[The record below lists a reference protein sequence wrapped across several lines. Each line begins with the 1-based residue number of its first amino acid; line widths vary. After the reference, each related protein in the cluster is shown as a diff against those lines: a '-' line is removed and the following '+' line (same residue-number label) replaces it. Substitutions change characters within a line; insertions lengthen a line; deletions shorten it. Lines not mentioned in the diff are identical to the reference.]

1 MSNYQSVIYNYISE
15 ANNAKIIYV
24 TNQSNHCDASNILNS
39 KNKVINIHIYI
50 IYFIYLEYLAFLF
63 RSSSRNYNR
72 HNKIIKISKKRF
84 KYIWNILLACIY
96 YKSEIDRNLYY

>member
-50 IYFIYLEYLAFLF
+50 IYFNYLEYLAFLF
-63 RSSSRNYNR
+63 WSSSRNHNR
-72 HNKIIKISKKRF
+72 YHKIIKISKKRF
-84 KYIWNILLACIY
+84 KYIWYILLACIY
-96 YKSEIDRNLYY
+96 NKSKIDRNIYY

>member
-1 MSNYQSVIYNYISE
+1 MSNYQPAIYNYISE
-15 ANNAKIIYV
+15 VNNAKIIYV

-39 KNKVINIHIYI
+39 KNKVINNLYNMIK
-50 IYFIYLEYLAFLF
+50 FILIEYLAFLF